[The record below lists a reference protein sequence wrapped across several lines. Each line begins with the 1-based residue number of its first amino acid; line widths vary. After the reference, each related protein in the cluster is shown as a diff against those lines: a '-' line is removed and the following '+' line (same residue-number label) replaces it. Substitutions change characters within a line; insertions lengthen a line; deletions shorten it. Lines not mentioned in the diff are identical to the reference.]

1 MICIAGHVGVG
12 HVFSHS
18 GFVQDDSQGFAVVG
32 HMIKDLFKVR
42 TKIES
47 VDVDLNANVITIKTK
62 DGGVGQGRPR
72 RGITPFEAEMLKH
85 LEGEEGLFPHY
96 ATLKVFGRFY
106 GHGVS
111 EVPVATEYA
120 ISTAVMD
127 TFAKNIPE
135 FYVARREDEIAS
147 DVIGGVKVKELS
159 TAFLLTIN
167 GSKIGVGPVENLEG
181 NVALPPKR
189 GVMERLGVL
198 RSPTIVVESKAYV
211 PSLRVDRELFLVRY
225 NQDVDNVTV
234 AKSIISS
241 LEEFGADYL
250 EIPSAFPMEKGAME
264 KSVREVAERII
275 THADKLK
282 TLDSAIER
290 AKIIAELVKILSEDV
305 GGIIFMDNKLH
316 DIVRAAGIMPGTAAV
331 FSKVVPEEYIQKY
344 KVVFTTKD
352 DVGAMSK
359 VLKRA
364 IEVLL
369 DKYPNSID
377 EIKEKFVDVL

>member
-62 DGGVGQGRPR
+62 DGGVGQGCPR

-198 RSPTIVVESKAYV
+198 RSHYSC
-211 PSLRVDRELFLVRY
+211 
-225 NQDVDNVTV
+225 
-234 AKSIISS
+234 
-241 LEEFGADYL
+241 
-250 EIPSAFPMEKGAME
+250 
-264 KSVREVAERII
+264 
-275 THADKLK
+275 
-282 TLDSAIER
+282 
-290 AKIIAELVKILSEDV
+290 
-305 GGIIFMDNKLH
+305 
-316 DIVRAAGIMPGTAAV
+316 
-331 FSKVVPEEYIQKY
+331 
-344 KVVFTTKD
+344 
-352 DVGAMSK
+352 
-359 VLKRA
+359 
-364 IEVLL
+364 
-369 DKYPNSID
+369 
-377 EIKEKFVDVL
+377 